1 MSRSRFTKRSYE
13 SRSYSTNQTV
23 KRKREEEDEDSLIE
37 KIKQR
42 SSFIQK
48 KLNSFSEKH
57 VIERCSTNVELS
69 FLKKEIENEFL
80 VSIEENKL
88 KMFQFICEDF
98 PLLVQKLN
106 LFQLKNVKNLEILK
120 QLFDIN
126 LASKESMDEDKD
138 LLIHFVSMDN
148 IIVAEYLI
156 KVQQFDLNFKSEKTG
171 RTGESIHDLTLSSLF
186 RSFKKR

>member
-1 MSRSRFTKRSYE
+1 MSRSRFTSRSYE

-42 SSFIQK
+42 SSFIKK
-48 KLNSFSEKH
+48 KLKSFSEKH
-57 VIERCSTNVELS
+57 VIERCSENVELS
-69 FLKKEIENEFL
+69 FLEREIKNEFL

-98 PLLVQKLN
+98 PLLVQKIN
-106 LFQLKNVKNLEILK
+106 LFQLTNVKNLEMLK

-138 LLIHFVSMDN
+138 LLIHFVSLNN

-171 RTGESIHDLTLSSLF
+171 RTGESNS
-186 RSFKKR
+186 